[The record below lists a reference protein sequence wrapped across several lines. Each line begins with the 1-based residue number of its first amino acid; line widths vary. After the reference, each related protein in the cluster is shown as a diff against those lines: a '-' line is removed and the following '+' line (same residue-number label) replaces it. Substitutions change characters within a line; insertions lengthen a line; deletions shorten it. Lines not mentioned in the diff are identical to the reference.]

1 MKTILLILSL
11 FLVSC
16 TAKKAENQT
25 KSLFNGKDLSGWHA
39 DIPAMDINP
48 DTLNPFIV
56 RDSLLVSLGTPRGHL
71 ITDSVYQN
79 YRLKVVYRFSGEAG
93 NCGVLIHTSTPR
105 ILNNMFPQSLEVQ
118 MKSGDA
124 GDFWCI
130 MEDITVPD
138 MVARRGPEET
148 WGVTK
153 DKNRRVMNLTDNS
166 EKPIGEWNTMVVE
179 CVGNE
184 IKVWMN
190 NDMINQGYNCT
201 ASKGQIALQSEGSQ
215 VEFKSVEII
224 PITKI
229 SETAPE

>member
-1 MKTILLILSL
+1 
-11 FLVSC
+11 
-16 TAKKAENQT
+16 
-25 KSLFNGKDLSGWHA
+25 
-39 DIPAMDINP
+39 
-48 DTLNPFIV
+48 
-56 RDSLLVSLGTPRGHL
+56 
-71 ITDSVYQN
+71 
-79 YRLKVVYRFSGEAG
+79 
-93 NCGVLIHTSTPR
+93 
-105 ILNNMFPQSLEVQ
+105 
-118 MKSGDA
+118 
-124 GDFWCI
+124 
-130 MEDITVPD
+130 
-138 MVARRGPEET
+138 
-148 WGVTK
+148 
-153 DKNRRVMNLTDNS
+153 MNLTDNS

>member
-16 TAKKAENQT
+16 TAKKSENQT
-25 KSLFNGKDLSGWHA
+25 KSLINGKDLSGWHA

-56 RDSLLVSLGTPRGHL
+56 RDSLLVSL
-71 ITDSVYQN
+71 V
-79 YRLKVVYRFSGEAG
+79 SGEAG